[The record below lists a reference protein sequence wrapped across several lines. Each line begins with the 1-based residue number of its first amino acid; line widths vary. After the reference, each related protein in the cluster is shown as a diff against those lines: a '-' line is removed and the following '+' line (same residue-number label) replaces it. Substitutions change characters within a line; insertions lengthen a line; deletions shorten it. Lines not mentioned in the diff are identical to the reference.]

1 MIFLGYFLIDNPDQM
16 WEIDYQIE
24 QTFSPQGV
32 ENRICPVIVA
42 GFSPPLAG
50 SNAGAF
56 FFVSGVKFL
65 K

>member
-1 MIFLGYFLIDNPDQM
+1 M